1 MSQAFLSVFCR
12 ERETTIYPA
21 PRGIKFAY
29 VKFNSLRNPLLQ
41 NFEINEFHDF
51 EESWFS
57 VIDSYTIRKPRS
69 VFMPSK
75 VPFQVVYCSSSDDN
89 HREKELEVCVSFF
102 LVFSSRFLLA
112 IQKLE
117 SCVNWKQIQ
126 IQEHT
131 SVGARPY
138 SHWNKG
144 HGNCVCTWVCA
155 TCRVKV

>member
-1 MSQAFLSVFCR
+1 MFYR
-12 ERETTIYPA
+12 ERETTICILPPA
-21 PRGIKFAY
+21 
-29 VKFNSLRNPLLQ
+29 VFNLPISKIFPFTKVNPSLQ
-41 NFEINEFHDF
+41 NLEINEFHDF

-57 VIDSYTIRKPRS
+57 VIASYTIRKPRS

-102 LVFSSRFLLA
+102 IVFSGRFLLA
-112 IQKLE
+112 MQELE
-117 SCVNWKQIQ
+117 PCVKWKPIQ
-126 IQEHT
+126 IQEHV

-138 SHWNKG
+138 AHWNKG
-144 HGNCVCTWVCA
+144 HCNCVCTFVCA